1 MLLKILM
8 FRFGPDPGLL
18 NSAFRLLNT
27 DLFGISTKQYAFFC
41 YCENVKYAVVL
52 FFTCNVSRLSNV
64 LRPSFC
70 DPGKKDVILKKI
82 DLDNLN
88 VNTRPVKASFKICT
102 FF

>member
-52 FFTCNVSRLSNV
+52 FFTCNEKSENKNV
-64 LRPSFC
+64 LF
-70 DPGKKDVILKKI
+70 DKAFTEVVTLVA
-82 DLDNLN
+82 LN
-88 VNTRPVKASFKICT
+88 
-102 FF
+102 FFEIKNIFISNAHFPN